1 MIFSTALRTPEIRV
15 GLRRGTDSV
24 FMIDVINLGAMSH
37 DSNERN
43 RLSIRLRE
51 YDYSQ
56 AGGYY
61 VTLCTKDRKFLFGQV
76 VDGEVVLNE
85 FGKVVKFVWFDLPHH
100 YPNIKLDAFVI
111 MPNHIHGSVFL

>member
-1 MIFSTALRTPEIRV
+1 M